1 MLVSSLFLGSNDINP
16 PTQSHH
22 MRIFLYIFSMCF
34 FSSFLWFDMRALAKK
49 YYMKKS
55 ASLYDEAW
63 PTCKHTVCLLRLCS
77 NPTTLNLSETNGTF
91 AFILTQRRRLF
102 IYRFHFEPPVVIC
115 YFASAFNI
123 FLCRTTEF
131 KWNNRLICQFYLQA
145 AKDNLHCRCVA
156 TLGSRPSN
164 SQKCFNFTVFRAEIQ
179 WPIEITII
187 MRGKIW

>member
-1 MLVSSLFLGSNDINP
+1 MTSTRQLKATTCVFFSIS
-16 PTQSHH
+16 
-22 MRIFLYIFSMCF
+22 FLYVF
-34 FSSFLWFDMRALAKK
+34 FRRSCDLICGRLQKK

-164 SQKCFNFTVFRAEIQ
+164 SQKCFNFTFFSFWNSMTNWNNNNYARQ
-179 WPIEITII
+179 NMIEFVN
-187 MRGKIW
+187 